1 MRPIECSVLKQM
13 LKVPA
18 RRLLK
23 ELEQALV
30 PRRCVFCGT
39 LVVSETGYVCPPC
52 YDDLPWIKYGCATCA
67 VPIPGDP
74 GDRGQC
80 ADCQS
85 DPPPIDMTIA
95 PLEYAFPID
104 ASIKAFKFHRK
115 LHYVPA
121 FANILIN
128 VATRLPPDVDAI
140 LPVPLHRWRQMRRG
154 FNQATELALPV
165 QKKLQVPLV
174 TEVFRKTATPFQ
186 SGLNAE
192 ARAGN
197 LRRAFRIRRKL
208 RVRHVLIVD
217 DVITTG
223 ATCQCI
229 ATLLRDAGV
238 SKVSVLALA
247 RASKQA

>member
-1 MRPIECSVLKQM
+1 MRPIESGALRQM
-13 LKVPA
+13 LRVSTK
-18 RRLLK
+18 RLLR
-23 ELEQALV
+23 EIEQGLM

-39 LVVSETGYVCPPC
+39 LAVAEAAYVCTPC
-52 YDDLPWIKYGCATCA
+52 YDELPWINYSCRKCAA
-67 VPIPGDP
+67 PIPGDS
-74 GDRGQC
+74 GIQALC

-85 DPPPIDMTIA
+85 DPPPIDTTIA
-95 PLEYAFPID
+95 ALEYAFPID

-121 FANILIN
+121 FTSILID
-128 VATRLPPDVDAI
+128 VATQLPPDVDAI

-165 QKKLQVPLV
+165 QKKLQLPLV
-174 TEVFRKTATPFQ
+174 YSVYRKIATPYQ

-192 ARAGN
+192 ERAGN
-197 LRRAFRIRRKL
+197 LRRAFRVRGKL
-208 RVRHVLIVD
+208 TARHVLIVD

-223 ATCQCI
+223 ATCHGI
-229 ATLLRDAGV
+229 ATILRDHGV

-247 RASKQA
+247 RASKKS